1 MVYNKSMPGIIPK
14 PIKRTPKW
22 HNIALYAALGLIV
35 LLVLGYALLFY
46 FEGKTQ
52 SILTDLEDQIAQVG
66 TREEKR
72 IETQLLL
79 QRKTI
84 NDFAKLFQE
93 HKKASAFFE
102 FIENSCH
109 PKVWFTQLTLSPED
123 AQANFS
129 GQTVNFQTLGQQILI
144 FQEHDSIES
153 IQLSS
158 LTINDEGETE
168 FTFTLSLDPQMFK

>member
-1 MVYNKSMPGIIPK
+1 MPGIIPK

-22 HNIALYAALGLIV
+22 HAIALCAALGLIV

-46 FEGKTQ
+46 FEGKAQ
-52 SILTDLEDQIAQVG
+52 STLNDLEEKIAQVG
-66 TREEKR
+66 TKEEKK

-84 NDFAKLFQE
+84 NDFAKLFQD

-102 FIENSCH
+102 FIENNCH
-109 PKVWFTQLTLSPED
+109 PKVWFTELTLSPED
-123 AQANFS
+123 AQANLS

-144 FQEHDSIES
+144 FQEHDSVES
-153 IQLSS
+153 VQLNS

-168 FTFTLSLDPQMFK
+168 FTLSLPLNSQMFK